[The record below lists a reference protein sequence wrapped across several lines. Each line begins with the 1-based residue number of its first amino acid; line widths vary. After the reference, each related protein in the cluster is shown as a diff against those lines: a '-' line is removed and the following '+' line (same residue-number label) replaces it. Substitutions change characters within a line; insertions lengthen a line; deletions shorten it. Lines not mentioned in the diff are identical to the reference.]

1 MNNRNLQF
9 PTRDFIE
16 ELDNTSCVPTDA
28 PGCLEKPGK
37 HCPANLPAAAAANQ
51 ALPRVEAATKSSK
64 PPKSHSW
71 GSCGIQEQ
79 DSSLIQ
85 PWLSLWG
92 QQQEGQGAFGV
103 WQLQEASLSE
113 I

>member
-16 ELDNTSCVPTDA
+16 ELDNTSCVTADA

-37 HCPANLPAAAAANQ
+37 HRPSNLPAAAAPNQ

-64 PPKSHSW
+64 PLKSHSW
-71 GSCGIQEQ
+71 GSCWAQEQ
-79 DSSLIQ
+79 QSSLIQ

-92 QQQEGQGAFGV
+92 QQQEEQGAFGV
-103 WQLQEASLSE
+103 
-113 I
+113 